1 MTTTVNVLPK
11 GKVELPEG
19 FRRRRGIKE
28 GTALRVTEVGDGL
41 YVTALQE
48 PTEEELQAVIA
59 SAGSLSRRQSAK
71 EEELVNRTIAD
82 FRREKRRKRG

>member
-19 FRRRRGIKE
+19 FRRRKNIKE
-28 GTALRVTEVGDGL
+28 GTALRVTEVGEGL

-48 PTEEELQAVIA
+48 PTEEELEAVIA
-59 SAGSLSRRQSAK
+59 AAGSLSRRQNAQ
-71 EEELVNRTIAD
+71 EEEMVNRSIAD
-82 FRREKRRKRG
+82 YRKAKRRKRG